1 MLRRFSRPGFRRR
14 AFVKRRKFGYRGKFK
29 RRNYKK
35 RLVGGAARAAR
46 SSYTNTPMCRDLGSI
61 WPSCLITKIRFHAV
75 VPADYRT
82 QLTDGGMTSTTG
94 EGTSYSAFINMWPN
108 YSATPTGVLK
118 PATYGGT
125 ASTEYKLASYTGWS
139 VDTTDSMG
147 VDKLLA
153 EGKSGSAT
161 GPYSRMCVLAA
172 NYRYTLS
179 FLHKQSQAATT
190 PLSFVPPSE
199 HFLHPMCSKD
209 QIITPITT
217 QSHADSFWNQPDVQR
232 RYKAGS
238 VGVALGT
245 TSGATQTHTI
255 PGVSVQWRGKIW
267 PHKLLDKTFTD
278 YVSDDSSFGTYVA
291 YPTNFVGHQLGGLL
305 MNNGQASASFVPP
318 GIGVL
323 HINIVFTCLFKDIAG
338 VQS

>member
-14 AFVKRRKFGYRGKFK
+14 AFVKRRKFGYRSKFK
-29 RRNYKK
+29 RRGNYKK

-75 VPADYRT
+75 VPLDFRT
-82 QLTDGGMTSTTG
+82 QSSSLTSTAN
-94 EGTSYSAFINMWPN
+94 EGRSYSAFVNMWPN

-125 ASTEYKLASYTGWS
+125 ASTEYKLGSYTGWS

-172 NYRYTLS
+172 NYRYTAVAHHL
-179 FLHKQSQAATT
+179 QSQTLAL
-190 PLSFVPPSE
+190 PYSFMPASQ
-199 HFLHPMCSKD
+199 HMLHAMCSKD
-209 QIITPITT
+209 QIITAITT
-217 QSHADSFWNQPDVQR
+217 QSSADSFWNQPDVKRQFKSSSR
-232 RYKAGS
+232 
-238 VGVALGT
+238 GVAIGT
-245 TSGATQTHTI
+245 TAGATQTHTL
-255 PGVSVQWRGKIW
+255 PGCTVQWKGKIW

-291 YPTNFVGHQLGGLL
+291 YPTNFVGHQLGGFFPY
-305 MNNGQASASFVPP
+305 MGDSTNWAPP
-318 GIGVL
+318 NVGSL
-323 HINIVFTCLFKDIAG
+323 HINLVFTCLFKDIAG